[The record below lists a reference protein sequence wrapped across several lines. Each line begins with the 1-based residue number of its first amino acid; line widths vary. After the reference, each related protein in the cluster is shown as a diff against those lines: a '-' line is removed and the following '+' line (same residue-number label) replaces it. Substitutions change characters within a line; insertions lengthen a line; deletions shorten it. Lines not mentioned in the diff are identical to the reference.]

1 MCKDGISDEAL
12 REKLYQAFLEP
23 TKKDKKEYIG
33 IEIEMPIINLNKEA
47 VDFKVVHK
55 VTRDFSEEFDNFELE
70 GIDYDGN
77 IYALRD
83 KASDDIIC
91 YDCSYN
97 NIEFAMGKEEN
108 LFSVNERFLKYYSY
122 FKDKFE
128 EHGHTLTG
136 MGINP
141 YRKYNNEVPIP
152 NERYLMLF
160 HHLKSSSDYVGMEF
174 HQYPAYGMFSSA
186 SQVQL
191 DVPYDELVDNINV
204 FSKLEPIKALLFSNS
219 VFLEENED
227 YLCFRDI
234 LWEFS
239 THGVNPKNI
248 GMYNQEF
255 EDIDELLSYLES
267 LNIYCVMRDGLYINF
282 PSMGLKEFFS
292 KDKITGEYYCKGE
305 YKKREFEPSLDD
317 IQYLRAFKFINLTF
331 RGTIE
336 YRSVCTQPIKDS
348 ISVAAF
354 HVGLKHKTDELNE
367 LFLKSGI
374 YKNDC
379 DANELRKLLIRREIP
394 DFVDMEKIYGLA
406 LKVLDLSKEGLLE
419 RDLGEEVFLDSL
431 YDNLNN
437 RTNPGK
443 RLLDSLD
450 GGKSLEEII
459 KEYGEVE

>member
-1 MCKDGISDEAL
+1 
-12 REKLYQAFLEP
+12 
-23 TKKDKKEYIG
+23 
-33 IEIEMPIINLNKEA
+33 
-47 VDFKVVHK
+47 
-55 VTRDFSEEFDNFELE
+55 
-70 GIDYDGN
+70 
-77 IYALRD
+77 
-83 KASDDIIC
+83 
-91 YDCSYN
+91 
-97 NIEFAMGKEEN
+97 
-108 LFSVNERFLKYYSY
+108 
-122 FKDKFE
+122 
-128 EHGHTLTG
+128 
-136 MGINP
+136 
-141 YRKYNNEVPIP
+141 
-152 NERYLMLF
+152 
-160 HHLKSSSDYVGMEF
+160 
-174 HQYPAYGMFSSA
+174 
-186 SQVQL
+186 
-191 DVPYDELVDNINV
+191 
-204 FSKLEPIKALLFSNS
+204 
-219 VFLEENED
+219 
-227 YLCFRDI
+227 
-234 LWEFS
+234 
-239 THGVNPKNI
+239 
-248 GMYNQEF
+248 MYNQEF

-348 ISVAAF
+348 MSVAAF

-406 LKVLDLSKEGLLE
+406 LKVLDLAKEGLLE